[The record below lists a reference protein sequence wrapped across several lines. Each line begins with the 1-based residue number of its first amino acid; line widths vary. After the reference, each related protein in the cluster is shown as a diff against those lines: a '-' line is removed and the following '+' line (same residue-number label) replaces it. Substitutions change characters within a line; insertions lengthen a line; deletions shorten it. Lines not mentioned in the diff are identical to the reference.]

1 MMHTPLAGL
10 SKAELQQLIDD
21 KPFLHVYGFQ
31 VERISEGVCTLRVP
45 FNHAF
50 ERPGGVV
57 SGPLYM
63 AAADAAMWFAI
74 LTKFKHAEMS
84 VTSEMTT
91 AFLKGAKQED
101 FLCQAELLKVG
112 ARIIFGI
119 AKCMNLKGELLTH
132 HTLSYIRRGG

>member
-1 MMHTPLAGL
+1 MTHTPLSGL
-10 SKAELQQLIDD
+10 NKEELQRIIDE

-31 VERISEGVCTLRVP
+31 VDSVSEGVCVLRVP

-74 LTKFKHAEMS
+74 LTKLRDAEMS

-91 AFLKGAKQED
+91 AFLKGAKEED
-101 FLCQAELLKVG
+101 FLCKAKLIKVG
-112 ARIIFGI
+112 GRIIFGT
-119 AKCMNLKGELLTH
+119 AKCMNLHGELLTH